1 MTMKDIEDLRIN
13 QMEDLLLGL
22 SENAEKE
29 EAELKGESTGEIL
42 EGDAAIHALLGT

>member
-1 MTMKDIEDLRIN
+1 MQDIENLRIN

-29 EAELKGESTGEIL
+29 QAELRGETSDGGLL
-42 EGDAAIHALLGT
+42 EGDDAIRALLGE